1 MNHFTIRNGKCKSCV
16 TSSLTC
22 TSLLAL
28 NSIMDRKAST
38 SRQILSL
45 LLAIWGRTL
54 LTKSWVL
61 MAFCTSLI
69 CPSWLQKF
77 QIRKNLQRRILH
89 ALFCIVLSILYY
101 CTQRK
106 DFFINGFDINI
117 SIVSIKIQKTEL
129 ALCRLSS
136 IEHVR
141 LDFVF
146 GGLGIPVVR

>member
-1 MNHFTIRNGKCKSCV
+1 MRQDLVDKVMGVDGVLHVFDMSK
-16 TSSLTC
+16 
-22 TSLLAL
+22 LATKIPNKKNL
-28 NSIMDRKAST
+28 R
-38 SRQILSL
+38 IL
-45 LLAIWGRTL
+45 
-54 LTKSWVL
+54 
-61 MAFCTSLI
+61 
-69 CPSWLQKF
+69 
-77 QIRKNLQRRILH
+77 NLQRRILH